1 MNSRCVKTRTVV
13 EAYPLAFVAMR
24 ENIPFLRLKCNS
36 DGADRQAAQDTGR
49 DACPPPWFVSSR
61 TTLNQLSQFR
71 CSTN

>member
-36 DGADRQAAQDTGR
+36 DGADRQAAQDWSVEVHN
-49 DACPPPWFVSSR
+49 ASR
-61 TTLNQLSQFR
+61 V
-71 CSTN
+71 